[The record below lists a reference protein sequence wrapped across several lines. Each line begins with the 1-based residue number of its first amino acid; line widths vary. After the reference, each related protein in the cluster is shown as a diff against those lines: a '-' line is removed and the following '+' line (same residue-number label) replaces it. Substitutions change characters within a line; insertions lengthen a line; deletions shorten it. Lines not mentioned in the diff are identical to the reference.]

1 MDGHDLRSL
10 HVGWLRGQMGIVGQ
24 EPSLFDISIKE
35 NIRLG
40 NKEATDE
47 EIITACKQA
56 NAHDFIKALP
66 MVKFLILKRHIKKY
80 AFTYIQPD

>member
-24 EPSLFDISIKE
+24 EPALFDASIKE
-35 NIRLG
+35 NIRFG
-40 NKEATDE
+40 NKEATDA

-56 NAHDFIKALP
+56 NAHDFIMALP
-66 MVKFLILKRHIKKY
+66 MVSSSIMKRHIQKLYHFK
-80 AFTYIQPD
+80 A